1 VLTTDFEGGKMF
13 CEEFSKRRCKMGEEV
28 KLMGLFESADTNTV
42 SDVGKRSTAK
52 KVAAKSRT
60 TKNSKGKVIVSG
72 KNDIKNSKLTY
83 DKEFKKLFTKREFLS
98 PILKNI
104 VPEYNEYS
112 LEQIEGFITP
122 RGDETINPEAYRSED
137 TGKGSETTTHYD
149 VLVDCAL
156 PGDENV
162 RVGLFFDFEM
172 QRSNTP
178 GYSIPKRGVYYCC
191 RLISRQIS
199 VLGDES
205 YDKLRPVYSVWV
217 LVKDIPDELRYS
229 TYSVDLTGS
238 FSDKNLDSSESAAHL
253 SRDINLI
260 HLRLIYL
267 SQDLKIED
275 GQSNLV
281 KYLQSVFTDRVLD
294 ADCNPY
300 HEHSKKIKEEVSA
313 MLSAARAIEV
323 SAREEGREEGRVRG
337 IVETLLKFGKTDTE
351 IVQFVMEDGNNT
363 LDEDAVIEII
373 EECMKEL
380 K

>member
-1 VLTTDFEGGKMF
+1 
-13 CEEFSKRRCKMGEEV
+13 MGEEV

-122 RGDETINPEAYRSED
+122 RGDETINPEAYSSED

-162 RVGLFFDFEM
+162 RVGLFFDFE
-172 QRSNTP
+172 
-178 GYSIPKRGVYYCC
+178 
-191 RLISRQIS
+191 
-199 VLGDES
+199 
-205 YDKLRPVYSVWV
+205 
-217 LVKDIPDELRYS
+217 
-229 TYSVDLTGS
+229 
-238 FSDKNLDSSESAAHL
+238 
-253 SRDINLI
+253 
-260 HLRLIYL
+260 
-267 SQDLKIED
+267 
-275 GQSNLV
+275 
-281 KYLQSVFTDRVLD
+281 
-294 ADCNPY
+294 
-300 HEHSKKIKEEVSA
+300 VSP
-313 MLSAARAIEV
+313 
-323 SAREEGREEGRVRG
+323 
-337 IVETLLKFGKTDTE
+337 
-351 IVQFVMEDGNNT
+351 NY
-363 LDEDAVIEII
+363 
-373 EECMKEL
+373 
-380 K
+380 

>member
-1 VLTTDFEGGKMF
+1 M
-13 CEEFSKRRCKMGEEV
+13 
-28 KLMGLFESADTNTV
+28 
-42 SDVGKRSTAK
+42 
-52 KVAAKSRT
+52 
-60 TKNSKGKVIVSG
+60 
-72 KNDIKNSKLTY
+72 
-83 DKEFKKLFTKREFLS
+83 
-98 PILKNI
+98 
-104 VPEYNEYS
+104 
-112 LEQIEGFITP
+112 
-122 RGDETINPEAYRSED
+122 
-137 TGKGSETTTHYD
+137 
-149 VLVDCAL
+149 
-156 PGDENV
+156 
-162 RVGLFFDFEM
+162 
-172 QRSNTP
+172 
-178 GYSIPKRGVYYCC
+178 
-191 RLISRQIS
+191 
-199 VLGDES
+199 
-205 YDKLRPVYSVWV
+205 
-217 LVKDIPDELRYS
+217 
-229 TYSVDLTGS
+229 DLTGS

-323 SAREEGREEGRVRG
+323 SAREEGRVRG